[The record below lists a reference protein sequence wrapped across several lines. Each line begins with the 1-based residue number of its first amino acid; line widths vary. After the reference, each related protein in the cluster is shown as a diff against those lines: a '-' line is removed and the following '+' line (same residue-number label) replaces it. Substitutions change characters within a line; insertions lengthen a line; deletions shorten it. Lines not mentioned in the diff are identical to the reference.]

1 MCKVQGVVHESSSPW
16 MPAYTCIRSTEYMIP
31 TGRTLVKVV
40 CSLPMLDVGGVA
52 PLIAAVAV
60 AAVIVVVV
68 VD

>member
-1 MCKVQGVVHESSSPW
+1 MCKVQGVVHEASSPW
-16 MPAYTCIRSTEYMIP
+16 MTDYSYTRTTEYMIP